1 MEVCYLINQ
10 LAPGGAPTLLLDLVR
25 RTDDP
30 AVSYTVCF
38 IEGDDSLVEDLREAG
53 AEVVDFGASFKF
65 DPRAL
70 VRTVCFFRR
79 HEFDVLHAH
88 LPYSQT
94 LGRISALLGT
104 VDAVVSTQHNVPEN
118 YHPIT
123 RVLERA
129 TRPLDDATVAVSTGV
144 ERAFR
149 GAAHRYDGTLD
160 DGWCT
165 IYNGVDVGEFEV
177 AVEAADPGSLDI
189 AVDDDALVYL
199 NVSRYVPAKDQGTLV
214 DAMATVVDREPAARL
229 FIVGWGPKGHSLRER
244 VRQRG
249 LDDAVTVTGRVPSVH
264 PYYAL
269 ADVFVSSSVFEGLP
283 IAHLEAMAAGLPVV
297 ATDIPGVD
305 EVVVD
310 GETGRLVP
318 PESPDALASA
328 MCELTDVNRRT
339 DFSRA
344 SRQRVSEEF
353 DIASTVEAHRRLYES
368 LSTGGG
374 DG

>member
-1 MEVCYLINQ
+1 MEICYLINQ

-25 RTDDP
+25 RTDPD
-30 AVSYTVCF
+30 VSYTVCF
-38 IEGDDSLVEDLREAG
+38 VEGDDSLVPDLREAG

-70 VRTVCFFRR
+70 GRMARFFRR
-79 HEFDVLHAH
+79 REFDVLHTH

-94 LGRISALLGT
+94 LGRLSALLGT
-104 VDAVVSTQHNVPEN
+104 IGAVVSTQHNVPEN

-123 RVLERA
+123 RTLERT
-129 TRPLDDATVAVSTGV
+129 TRPLDDATVAVSAGV

-149 GAAHRYDGTLD
+149 GAAHRYDGTLE

-165 IYNGVDVGEFEV
+165 IYNGVDTDAFGT
-177 AVEAADPGSLDI
+177 AVETADPDSL
-189 AVDDDALVYL
+189 AVTVADDATVYL
-199 NVSRYVPAKDQGTLV
+199 NVSRYVPAKDQATLV
-214 DAMATVVDREPAARL
+214 DAMAAVVDREPAAHL
-229 FIVGWGPKGHSLRER
+229 FVVGWGSEEESLRER
-244 VRQRG
+244 VRRRG
-249 LDDAVTVTGRVPSVH
+249 LDDDVTVTGRVPSVH

-328 MCELTDVNRRT
+328 MCDLASADRQSE
-339 DFSRA
+339 FGRA
-344 SRQRVSEEF
+344 GRQRVGEEF

-368 LSTGGG
+368 LSPSSGSR
-374 DG
+374 